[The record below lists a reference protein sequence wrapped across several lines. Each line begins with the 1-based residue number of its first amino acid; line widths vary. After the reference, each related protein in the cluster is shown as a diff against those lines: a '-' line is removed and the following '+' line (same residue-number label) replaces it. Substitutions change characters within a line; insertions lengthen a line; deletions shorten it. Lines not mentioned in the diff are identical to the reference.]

1 MTEVATSSA
10 LSDEDYQD
18 AAHFRDAAE
27 NASRDADQLVA
38 KLATAG
44 LTVSVAVAGL
54 VDDASIRGL
63 GWAATGFGLAAI
75 VSVVN
80 QRLGADTLR
89 KLCERTYEVGARAAR
104 ESLSRHFAVL
114 QVLNWLS
121 VGLIVVGFGVA
132 TTFTFQMV
140 AA

>member
-1 MTEVATSSA
+1 MTDVVTPSA

-18 AAHFRDAAE
+18 AEHFRAAAE
-27 NASRDADQLVA
+27 NASRDADQLIA

-54 VDDASIRGL
+54 VDDASVRGL
-63 GWAATGFGLAAI
+63 GWAAAGFGLAAI

-89 KLCERTYEVGARAAR
+89 RLCERAYDVGAREAR
-104 ESLSRHFAVL
+104 ESLARHFAVL
-114 QVLNWLS
+114 QFLNWLS
-121 VGLIVVGFGVA
+121 VVLIVAGFGVA
-132 TTFTFQMV
+132 TTLTFQMV
-140 AA
+140 AI